1 MHSPDPDADPN
12 PTAEPKA
19 RGGLVGVLRAY
30 PIITATIVG
39 CTLAGVVA
47 GVLFLPESWELWRK
61 LAGGALAGA
70 GCGLIV
76 TAPRIVG

>member
-1 MHSPDPDADPN
+1 MQGPDPT
-12 PTAEPKA
+12 PTEAPRA
-19 RGGLVGVLRAY
+19 SGGLLGVVRAY
-30 PIITATIVG
+30 PIISATIAG

-47 GVLFLPESWELWRK
+47 GLLFLPESWELWRR

>member
-1 MHSPDPDADPN
+1 MPDPD
-12 PTAEPKA
+12 PTPAGEPRA
-19 RGGLVGVLRAY
+19 SGGLLGVVRAY
-30 PIITATIVG
+30 PIISATIVG

-47 GVLFLPESWELWRK
+47 GLLFLPESWELWRR
-61 LAGGALAGA
+61 LAGGALGGA